1 MPKQRKPPPEWW
13 LLGYIAQ
20 YQPKYLIE
28 KLEDIGVD
36 AQALY
41 GAAGAAALD
50 LPNEDYRR
58 LSKSWAVRQHRVRNV
73 DGKWAHVLHCSIY
86 SKNFRL

>member
-1 MPKQRKPPPEWW
+1 MPAKRKPPPQWW

-20 YQPKYLIE
+20 YQPSYLIQ
-28 KLEDIGVD
+28 KLKEIGVD

-41 GAAGAAALD
+41 EAAGKAAVD

-58 LSKSWAVRQHRVRNV
+58 LSKSWAVRQHRLRTKTSRN
-73 DGKWAHVLHCSIY
+73 
-86 SKNFRL
+86 N

>member
-1 MPKQRKPPPEWW
+1 MPKKRKPPPEWW

-28 KLEDIGVD
+28 KLEEIGVD

-41 GAAGAAALD
+41 RAAGAAAVD

-58 LSKSWAVRQHRVRNV
+58 LS
-73 DGKWAHVLHCSIY
+73 VLGCSPTPCQNQKRYLMYYIV
-86 SKNFRL
+86 

>member
-1 MPKQRKPPPEWW
+1 MPAKRKPPPQWW

-20 YQPKYLIE
+20 YQPSYLIQ
-28 KLEDIGVD
+28 KLKEIGVD

-41 GAAGAAALD
+41 EAAGKAAVE

-58 LSKSWAVRQHRVRNV
+58 LSKSWAVRQHRVRTKTSQN
-73 DGKWAHVLHCSIY
+73 
-86 SKNFRL
+86 N

>member
-1 MPKQRKPPPEWW
+1 MPAKRKPPPQWW

-20 YQPKYLIE
+20 YQPSYLIQ
-28 KLEDIGVD
+28 KLKEIGVD

-41 GAAGAAALD
+41 ESAGKAAVD

-58 LSKSWAVRQHRVRNV
+58 LSKSWAVRQHRLRTKTSRN
-73 DGKWAHVLHCSIY
+73 
-86 SKNFRL
+86 N

>member
-1 MPKQRKPPPEWW
+1 MPAKRKPPPQWW

-20 YQPKYLIE
+20 YQPSYLIQ
-28 KLEDIGVD
+28 KLKEIGVD

-41 GAAGAAALD
+41 EAAGKAAVD

-58 LSKSWAVRQHRVRNV
+58 LSKSWAVRQHRLRN
-73 DGKWAHVLHCSIY
+73 KTSR
-86 SKNFRL
+86 NN

>member
-1 MPKQRKPPPEWW
+1 MRAKRKPPPQWW

-20 YQPKYLIE
+20 YQPSYLIE
-28 KLEDIGVD
+28 KLEEIGVD

-41 GAAGAAALD
+41 EAAGKAAVD

-58 LSKSWAVRQHRVRNV
+58 LSKSWAVRQHRVRTKTSQGN
-73 DGKWAHVLHCSIY
+73 
-86 SKNFRL
+86 